1 MEGPRDPKIYTP
13 PDLESFPPKLEDVVG
28 VFSGYRVKL
37 MKRVFGRVAVV
48 EKGNQKYLIRI

>member
-28 VFSGYRVKL
+28 VFSGYKVKL
-37 MKRVFGRVAVV
+37 MKKSSERIAVL
-48 EKGNQKYLIRI
+48 EKDNRCYVMIV